1 MYCIGMWIY
10 AYTEDSST
18 AYKYVITMAVFS
30 STLATALAA
39 ALPKHQE
46 LTVYTYLPTVQL
58 PLTAQYYEY
67 MVISY

>member
-1 MYCIGMWIY
+1 MHTLRTVVLHTMWSQWQY
-10 AYTEDSST
+10 SA
-18 AYKYVITMAVFS
+18 AHWPQCQP
-30 STLATALAA
+30 A

-67 MVISY
+67 MVIS